1 MQTEFNFSIDQ
12 IKAWSKSIMLLFFPV
27 SFESPGL
34 RQLLKLFSTCFRVFM
49 VTNNLNFRRILKN
62 FLI

>member
-34 RQLLKLFSTCFRVFM
+34 RQLLKLFSY
-49 VTNNLNFRRILKN
+49 
-62 FLI
+62 